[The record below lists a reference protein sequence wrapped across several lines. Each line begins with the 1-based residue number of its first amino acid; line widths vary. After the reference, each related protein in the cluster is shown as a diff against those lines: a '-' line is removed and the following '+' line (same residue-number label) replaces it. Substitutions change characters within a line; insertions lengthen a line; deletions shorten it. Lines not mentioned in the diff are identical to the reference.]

1 MRACL
6 RKVTDR
12 YSEVFSKALGAPLK
26 VSIGHTLQNRHLHI
40 MLWNMQMQNTT
51 VHGRRMGTVV
61 DDPECIWILQLIQ
74 HLACE
79 SLLRFES

>member
-1 MRACL
+1 VRACL

-40 MLWNMQMQNTT
+40 MLWNMEMQNTT

-61 DDPECIWILQLIQ
+61 DDPEY
-74 HLACE
+74 
-79 SLLRFES
+79 